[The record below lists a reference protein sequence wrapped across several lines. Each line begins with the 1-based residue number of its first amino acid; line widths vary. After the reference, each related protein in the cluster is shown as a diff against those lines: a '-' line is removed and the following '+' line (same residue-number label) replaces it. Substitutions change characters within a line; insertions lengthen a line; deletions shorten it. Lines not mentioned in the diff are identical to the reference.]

1 MRLIKIRLMNHF
13 RKDSR
18 RPKKLTFSKPSTSD
32 NEASR
37 KDSRENYEADLMEG
51 NFEEISLALRKN
63 DTRSEEISEN
73 LRRFSVPRESH
84 SPVED
89 IFPEA
94 TLESDDE
101 PQAEP
106 VDAQP
111 SYESLSYQSVLD
123 FTRDRVIQN
132 LKKRPLHRRKSSKK
146 SATSSNFSNIPP
158 ATSNISK

>member
-1 MRLIKIRLMNHF
+1 
-13 RKDSR
+13 
-18 RPKKLTFSKPSTSD
+18 
-32 NEASR
+32 
-37 KDSRENYEADLMEG
+37 MEG

-106 VDAQP
+106 TDAQP
-111 SYESLSYQSVLD
+111 SYESLTYQAMLD
-123 FTRDRVIQN
+123 FQRDRVIQN
-132 LKKRPLHRRKSSKK
+132 IKKRPLHRRKSSKK
-146 SATSSNFSNIPP
+146 SATSSNSSNIQPE
-158 ATSNISK
+158 TSNISKS